1 MSKSHFIPFI
11 CMLVLSVAG
20 LTGCNDSVQTL
31 LDKSKK
37 MENVSVDSM
46 LFYLQ
51 QVKHPQTLKGQQQAE
66 YCFSLYNATLWKT
79 GKSQDSLLKV
89 CIPIFYRLKD
99 TLAWQEAKLAEAKSY
114 YYSEQPDSILHH
126 LASLQ
131 SSKPH
136 MSYSQKLDFYNL
148 QRIGYSMKAQY
159 PKAMDAI
166 DSLLELSKAA
176 NDTLT
181 CFYGNQ
187 NRLNLLSHSER
198 MNEVLPG
205 YYQLLNSVAG
215 SSKYRYLAYSTAEQ
229 IVNFYVEQKDFTK
242 ALEATKL
249 LQTYRQNRDA
259 APYCL
264 FIQGE
269 IHQSLNHP
277 DSAKYYFQAAAT
289 STSPYIAAEA
299 TTRLFRLINVTESPE
314 QAYYMTQRQGV
325 MHQNLISS
333 IHSEEATR
341 KYNEV
346 KLQNEL
352 YQLRLAQQEKEL
364 WMMGIAVILLLS
376 ALIILYFYQREKKK
390 RILSEQKFR
399 EEQIK
404 EETNRLQH
412 ENQLLHKE
420 AELSA
425 MREKEILMRN
435 KESEMREALFRHI
448 YFFQKLPSLHA
459 TSSESN
465 PGSQKISVNDTEWA
479 EVRQAIND
487 GFDNF
492 ANRLQESFP
501 ELNEKDIC
509 FCCLVKTQVNIQ
521 DLSDI
526 YCVSKAAITK
536 RKYRIKTDKMH
547 IIDENLSLD
556 SFLQSF

>member
-1 MSKSHFIPFI
+1 MSKNHFIPFI
-11 CMLVLSVAG
+11 CILLLSIAG

-31 LDKSKK
+31 LDKSKQ
-37 MENVSVDSM
+37 MENVSTDSV

-51 QVKHPQTLKGQQQAE
+51 QVKHPHKLKGKQQAE
-66 YCFSLYNATLWKT
+66 YCFRLYNATLWKT
-79 GKSQDSLLKV
+79 GKPNDSLLKV
-89 CIPIFYRLKD
+89 CIPIFYELKD
-99 TLAWQEAKLAEAKSY
+99 TLTWQEAKLAEARNY
-114 YYSEQPDSILHH
+114 LYTEQPDSALHY
-126 LASLQ
+126 LVALQ
-131 SSKPH
+131 SSEPY
-136 MSYSQKLDFYNL
+136 MSYPQKLYFYNIR
-148 QRIGYSMKAQY
+148 RIACSLKAQY
-159 PKAMDAI
+159 AESMTATESI
-166 DSLLELSKAA
+166 LNLSKAT

-181 CFYGNQ
+181 CFYANL
-187 NRLNLLSHSER
+187 NRLNLLSHMEKTD
-198 MNEVLPG
+198 EIVPG
-205 YYQLLNSVAG
+205 YYQLLNSVIG
-215 SSKYRYLAYSTAEQ
+215 SSEYKHLAYSAAEQ
-229 IVNFYVEQKDFTK
+229 IVNCYLEQKDFTK
-242 ALEATKL
+242 ALEASKL
-249 LQTYRQNRDA
+249 LHTYRPSRNS
-259 APYCL
+259 APYSL
-264 FIQGE
+264 FIRGE
-269 IHQSLNHP
+269 IHQALNHP
-277 DSAKYYFQAAAT
+277 DSAKYYFRAAT
-289 STSPYIAAEA
+289 ASTSPYIAAEA
-299 TTRLFRLINVTESPE
+299 TARLFRLINTTEHPE
-314 QAYYMTQRQGV
+314 QAYYMAQKKGI
-325 MHQNLISS
+325 MHQNLISTV
-333 IHSEEATR
+333 HSNEATR

-352 YQLRLAQQEKEL
+352 YQLRLAQQEKEI
-364 WMMGIAVILLLS
+364 WMMGVAVILLFIT
-376 ALIILYFYQREKKK
+376 LIILYFYQREKKK

-404 EETNRLQH
+404 EEANRLQH

-425 MREKEILMRN
+425 MREKGILMRN

-448 YFFQKLPSLHA
+448 SFFQKLPSLQA
-459 TSSESN
+459 AAEDN

-526 YCVSKAAITK
+526 YCVGKAAITK

-547 IIDENLSLD
+547 IMDENLSLD

>member
-1 MSKSHFIPFI
+1 MSKNHFIPFI
-11 CMLVLSVAG
+11 CILAVSVVGLV
-20 LTGCNDSVQTL
+20 GCNDSVQTL

-37 MENVSVDSM
+37 MEHVSADSM

-51 QVKHPQTLKGQQQAE
+51 QIKHPQALKGKQQAE
-66 YCFSLYNATLWKT
+66 YCFRLYNTTLWKT
-79 GKSQDSLLKV
+79 GKCNDSLLKV
-89 CIPIFYRLKD
+89 CIPIFYELKD
-99 TLAWQEAKLAEAKSY
+99 TLAWQEAKLAEARSY
-114 YYSEQPDSILHH
+114 YYSEQPDSVLQH
-126 LASLQ
+126 LASLE
-131 SSKPH
+131 SSKPN
-136 MSYSQKLDFYNL
+136 MSYPQKLNFYNM
-148 QRIGYSMKAQY
+148 QRIGYSLKAQY
-159 PKAMDAI
+159 AEAMTTI
-166 DSLLELSKAA
+166 DSILELSKAA
-176 NDTLT
+176 NDTLGY
-181 CFYGNQ
+181 FHGNL
-187 NRLNLLSHSER
+187 NRLDLLSHLGRTE
-198 MNEVLPG
+198 EVLTG
-205 YYQLLNSVAG
+205 YHELLHSVSG
-215 SSKYRYLAYSTAEQ
+215 SSEYKYLAYSTAERM
-229 IVNFYVEQKDFTK
+229 VNLYMEQKDFSK
-242 ALEATKL
+242 ALEATSF
-249 LQTYRQNRDA
+249 LQAFRLNRDD
-259 APYCL
+259 APYSL

-269 IHQSLNHP
+269 IHQSLNHL
-277 DSAKYYFQAAAT
+277 DSAKYYFEAAAA

-299 TTRLFRLINVTESPE
+299 TTRLFRLINTTEYPE
-314 QAYYMTQRQGV
+314 QAYYIARKKGI

-333 IHSEEATR
+333 VHTEEATR

-364 WMMGIAVILLLS
+364 WMMGIAVILLLL

-425 MREKEILMRN
+425 MREKEIRMRN

-448 YFFQKLPSLHA
+448 SFFQKLPSLHA
-459 TSSESN
+459 TSPESN

-547 IIDENLSLD
+547 ITDENLSLD